1 MSLTG
6 ESHIAGRTAGLDETD
21 ARPGP
26 GDAPLILVVDDA
38 VINRTVM
45 QGILR
50 KHGYRCHVAVNG
62 REAFEATCR
71 EAYDAVLMDC
81 LMPVM
86 DGYDATA
93 AIRQHEREH
102 LRTGPRR
109 HLPIIAVT
117 AVAIQG
123 ARERCIA
130 AGMDDYLSKPIVP
143 EGVLGVLDRW
153 LAGSGGDADW
163 LPELASAQ
171 TTPDDHPIDP
181 QALDVLREL
190 DPGDEMGL
198 IAGVVDDF
206 SIDIDPHVHA
216 MRMAT
221 ADGDTGAILREL
233 HFIAGCASI
242 VGATRLERLAR
253 SLGTSVPLDAVN
265 GAAGAAT
272 FIDHLEAELI
282 RARAAL
288 EAIVAASDQTADR
301 AAPTDSSTA

>member
-1 MSLTG
+1 MSLPG
-6 ESHIAGRTAGLDETD
+6 ETHTAGQ
-21 ARPGP
+21 AANP

-50 KHGYRCHVAVNG
+50 KHGYRCHVAVDG

-71 EAYDAVLMDC
+71 ETYDAVLMDC

-93 AIRQHEREH
+93 AIRQYEREN
-102 LRTGPRR
+102 LLSGPRR

-130 AGMDDYLSKPIVP
+130 AGMDDYLSKPVVA
-143 EGVLGVLDRW
+143 EGVLAVLERW
-153 LAGSGGDADW
+153 LAGAGGDAAW

-171 TTPDDHPIDP
+171 ATPDDHAIDP
-181 QALDVLREL
+181 RARDALREI

-198 IAGVVDDF
+198 VAGVVDDF
-206 SIDIDPHVHA
+206 SIDIDPHFHA

-253 SLGTSVPLDAVN
+253 SLGTTIPLDAVN

-272 FIDHLEAELI
+272 FIDHLEAEFV
-282 RARAAL
+282 RTRDAL
-288 EAIVAASDQTADR
+288 ESIVAASAQAPDLATPTGQP
-301 AAPTDSSTA
+301 AACPTV